1 MRPGGSGGDGVMAA
15 QSDSVPSSSGGG
27 KAGALRTI
35 GGLVAVGAGL
45 FALVV
50 IAIFGMAWVKSDSAS
65 VVSIAA
71 GAFGVIGT
79 IVGAYFGVKVSSDGT
94 QKAIDAL
101 KDAETKAS
109 TFAAHLAPDK
119 ASQAISDYQKLRAGG
134 PP

>member
-1 MRPGGSGGDGVMAA
+1 MAA
-15 QSDSVPSSSGGG
+15 PINPTPSSPGGG
-27 KAGALRTI
+27 KAEALKTI

-45 FALVV
+45 LALIV
-50 IAIFGMAWVKSDSAS
+50 IAIFGMAWAKSDTSS

-109 TFAAHLAPDK
+109 TFAAHLEPDK
-119 ASQAISDYQKLRAGG
+119 ASQAISEYQQLRAGG
-134 PP
+134 QA

>member
-1 MRPGGSGGDGVMAA
+1 MVALN
-15 QSDSVPSSSGGG
+15 DSTPSSHGGG
-27 KAGALRTI
+27 NAAALKTI

-45 FALVV
+45 LALIV
-50 IAIFGMAWVKSDSAS
+50 IAIFGMAWVKSDNSS

-109 TFAAHLAPDK
+109 TFAAHLEPNK
-119 ASQAISDYQKLRAGG
+119 ASQAISDYEKLRAGG
-134 PP
+134 RS

>member
-1 MRPGGSGGDGVMAA
+1 MAAPTDSTPNSHGSGRAA
-15 QSDSVPSSSGGG
+15 
-27 KAGALRTI
+27 ALKTI
-35 GGLVAVGAGL
+35 GGVVAVGSGL
-45 FALVV
+45 LALIVV
-50 IAIFGMAWVKSDSAS
+50 AVFGMAWAKSDTSS

-109 TFAAHLAPDK
+109 TFAAHLEPD
-119 ASQAISDYQKLRAGG
+119 RA
-134 PP
+134 

>member
-1 MRPGGSGGDGVMAA
+1 MAA
-15 QSDSVPSSSGGG
+15 VNDSTKSTHGGG
-27 KAGALRTI
+27 KAEALKTI
-35 GGLVAVGAGL
+35 GGLVAVGVGL
-45 FALVV
+45 LALIL
-50 IAIFGMAWVKSDSAS
+50 IAIFGMAWVKSDNSS

-101 KDAETKAS
+101 KDSETKAS
-109 TFAAHLAPDK
+109 TFAAHLDPDK

-134 PP
+134 QS

>member
-1 MRPGGSGGDGVMAA
+1 LAA
-15 QSDSVPSSSGGG
+15 PINPTPSSPGGG
-27 KAGALRTI
+27 KAEALKTI

-45 FALVV
+45 LALIV
-50 IAIFGMAWVKSDSAS
+50 IAIFGMAWAKSDTSS

-109 TFAAHLAPDK
+109 TFAAHLEPDK
-119 ASQAISDYQKLRAGG
+119 ASQAISEYQQLRAGG
-134 PP
+134 QA